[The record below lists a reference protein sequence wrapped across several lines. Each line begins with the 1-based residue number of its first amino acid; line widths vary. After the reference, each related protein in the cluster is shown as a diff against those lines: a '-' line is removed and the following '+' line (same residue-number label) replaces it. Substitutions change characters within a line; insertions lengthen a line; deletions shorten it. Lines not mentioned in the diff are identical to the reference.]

1 MPRSRDRDDDSS
13 HGVLLLVAGALA
25 GAAAGIYLAQR
36 FGGLSALTAWVG
48 ERLGAA
54 APRRAADPLAAG
66 HRAAAH
72 GSYEGLDEDVV
83 RDDDDEAYDADDDDG
98 FVSADEALEDRV
110 LDAFSNDP
118 ILSGRAIDIGAI
130 NAATIELTGHVFAA
144 AESERATTLARGVPG
159 VTTVVNRL
167 AIRADEQDE
176 DAAAARYAAGDPRS
190 TESHWEGSRAVP
202 PLPLDDDWTD
212 TGEALRD
219 AADAIE
225 GITSRRQSGGV
236 ADRGPQ
242 PPPA

>member
-1 MPRSRDRDDDSS
+1 MPRSRARDRDRDRDHDDSS
-13 HGVLLLVAGALA
+13 SHGILLLVAGALA
-25 GAAAGIYLAQR
+25 GAAAGFYLAQR
-36 FGGLSALTAWVG
+36 FGGLSALTAWAG
-48 ERLGAA
+48 ERLGTTS
-54 APRRAADPLAAG
+54 RRPAADDPTDDA

-72 GSYEGLDEDVV
+72 GSYDGHDEALDDEDS
-83 RDDDDEAYDADDDDG
+83 DEDDEDDDG
-98 FVSADEALEDRV
+98 DISADEILEDRV

-118 ILSGRAIDIGAI
+118 ILAERAIDIGAI

-176 DAAAARYAAGDPRS
+176 DEFADERAAASP
-190 TESHWEGSRAVP
+190 VP
-202 PLPLDDDWTD
+202 LDDWTD

-225 GITSRRQSGGV
+225 GITQRRQPGAFG
-236 ADRGPQ
+236 DRGPQ
-242 PPPA
+242 PPAP